1 MAGKKYYKKDETPSE
16 NFNNELRLEGRNP
29 VMEALRS
36 NRPIDKIYV
45 QSGEKNGSV
54 LKILSMAK
62 EKRIPVMEV
71 EKNKLDKMSYTN
83 AHQGVIASVAAKEY
97 SSVEDILSYAK
108 EKGEPPFIVICDDI
122 SDPHNLGSIIRTA
135 NAAGVHGVIIP
146 KRNGVGLTATVA
158 KTSAGA
164 IEFTHVAKVTNI
176 AKTIDM
182 LKENNVWVV
191 GADMDGEKNIYE
203 HDFSGSVAIVIGSE
217 GFGISR
223 LVKEKCDFIVNIP
236 MVGRISSLNAS
247 VAGALMIYEALR
259 GRLDR

>member
-1 MAGKKYYKKDETPSE
+1 MSGKKYYKKDQMLSE
-16 NFNNELRLEGRNP
+16 NLDNELRLEGRNP
-29 VMEALRS
+29 VMEALRAD
-36 NRPIDKIYV
+36 RPIDKIYV

-54 LKILSMAK
+54 LKILSLAR

-71 EKNKLDKMSYTN
+71 EKNKLDKMSSTN

-97 SSVEDILSYAK
+97 SSVEDILSYAR

-182 LKENNVWVV
+182 LKDNNVWVV

-236 MVGRISSLNAS
+236 MVGKISSLNAS

-259 GRLDR
+259 GRLRK

>member
-1 MAGKKYYKKDETPSE
+1 MAGKKFYKKEETATE
-16 NFNNELRLEGRNP
+16 NLNNELRLEGRNP
-29 VMEALRS
+29 VMEALHS

-54 LKILSMAK
+54 LKILSLAR

-71 EKNKLDKMSYTN
+71 EKNKLDKMSSTN

-97 SSVEDILSYAK
+97 STVEDILAFAR

-164 IEFTHVAKVTNI
+164 IEFTRVAKVTNI

-236 MVGRISSLNAS
+236 MVGKISSLNAS

>member
-1 MAGKKYYKKDETPSE
+1 MSGKKYYKKDQTPSE

-36 NRPIDKIYV
+36 DRPIDKIYV

-54 LKILSMAK
+54 LKILSLAR
-62 EKRIPVMEV
+62 EKKIPVMEV
-71 EKNKLDKMSYTN
+71 EKNKLDKMSSTN

-108 EKGEPPFIVICDDI
+108 EKGEAPFIVICDDI

-164 IEFTHVAKVTNI
+164 IEFTRVAKVTNI

-236 MVGRISSLNAS
+236 MVGKISSLNAS

-259 GRLDR
+259 GRLRK